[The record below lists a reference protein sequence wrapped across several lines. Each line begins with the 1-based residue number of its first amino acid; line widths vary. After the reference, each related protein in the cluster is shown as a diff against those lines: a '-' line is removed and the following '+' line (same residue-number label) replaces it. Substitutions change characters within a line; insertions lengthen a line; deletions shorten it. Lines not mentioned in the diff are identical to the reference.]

1 MFAIGRRYQIFI
13 NQGKKMIFVFRAC
26 RYYHGI
32 PIWMTQDTLKRK
44 AIMFQKFKER
54 EDGFTMVEL
63 LVVVLIIGILAAIAV
78 PIYNG
83 QRKKAYLA
91 TVQQD
96 INNTVILV
104 EQEKART
111 GSYSATLPTQ
121 TNGTGGTV
129 TLKSEGVVL
138 TVVLLNNRNPK
149 TACVQGYHQKNTA
162 TADRFHYILSEKM
175 MKKGNCPTT

>member
-1 MFAIGRRYQIFI
+1 
-13 NQGKKMIFVFRAC
+13 
-26 RYYHGI
+26 
-32 PIWMTQDTLKRK
+32 
-44 AIMFQKFKER
+44 MFQKFKER

-78 PIYNG
+78 PIYSG
-83 QRKKAYLA
+83 QRKKAHLA
-91 TVQQD
+91 AVQQD

-111 GSYSATLPTQ
+111 GSYSSTLPAQ

-138 TVVLLNNRNPK
+138 TIVLLNNRNPK